1 MHRSK
6 KSVVKRRDLEG
17 LDARQVAIVVKS
29 GASLLFAVSVQA
41 NLSGTDFLLPVLL
54 LLAPRPSSRRHSR
67 VVGGRAPRTLFWPQS
82 SPNLQQK
89 QHGRPREV
97 RPDWAHS
104 QFSEVYTIEDQHHD
118 VQVHRPIGHPP
129 GLLRRGGRRPHPHEA
144 AKDSG
149 PRDRGAALEGR
160 GTIHTTDASCQVPM
174 FHGRTNTVAP
184 IAR

>member
-1 MHRSK
+1 MPSSSK
-6 KSVVKRRDLEG
+6 AGLPCSSPSLSKPICPAQTSSSLSSSSSSSSVL
-17 LDARQVAIVVKS
+17 APS
-29 GASLLFAVSVQA
+29 
-41 NLSGTDFLLPVLL
+41 LSGRRGTGPPNSFL
-54 LLAPRPSSRRHSR
+54 A
-67 VVGGRAPRTLFWPQS
+67 AKFAEFAE
-82 SPNLQQK
+82 K